1 MLRRCAGGDA
11 IKVRRLMSETGE
23 NVKIAI
29 IGTGY
34 VGLTTAV
41 VLALLNHDVA
51 AVDKDE
57 SKLSLLY
64 EGKSPIHEPGIQRLL
79 EKVQHTIRFTPSVA
93 EVVPEAE
100 LILIAVGTPPK
111 KNGEADTRH
120 VEQAAREVAQVCL
133 PDRHYTL
140 VVKSTVPIGTNRR
153 VAEVVENVFL
163 TRGIRGDVSV
173 ASNPEF
179 FQEGLALQ
187 GAFYPDRIVV
197 GTNTHEASDALRRLY
212 QPILEQTFDP
222 PSEFP
227 RPSDYHLP
235 PMMTT
240 DPNSAEMIKYAANT
254 FLALKISFI
263 NEIGGLCEKVGAD
276 VTEVARGIGLD
287 TRIGHRF
294 LRAGLGW
301 GGSCYPKDTA
311 ALLGVAAQSG
321 YEMPI
326 TEAARAVNSRQREHI
341 IEKLQG
347 ALKTFKDK
355 TIGIL
360 GLAFKPNTD
369 DIREAPA
376 LDIIRHLIAEG
387 ADVRVHDPMAI
398 EKARYALK
406 GLPVVFSNDVFQLA
420 DNADA
425 LVLVTEWD
433 EYQRMDLSTLA
444 NRMNTPLL
452 IDGRNI
458 YTPQEAQAAG
468 FHYIGIGIGK
478 RVDRTSIESQVYR
491 EN

>member
-1 MLRRCAGGDA
+1 M
-11 IKVRRLMSETGE
+11 
-23 NVKIAI
+23 KIAI

-41 VLALLNHDVA
+41 VLAYLNHDVA
-51 AVDKDE
+51 AVDKDPT
-57 SKLSLLY
+57 KLNLLH
-64 EGKSPIHEPGIQRLL
+64 EGKSPIHEPGIQSLL
-79 EKVQHTIRFTPSVA
+79 EEVQHTIRFTPSVA

-120 VEQAAREVAQVCL
+120 VEQAAREVAEVCL
-133 PDRHYTL
+133 PERHYTL
-140 VVKSTVPIGTNRR
+140 VVKSTVPIGTNQR
-153 VAEVVENVFL
+153 VAEVVETVFL
-163 TRGIRGDVSV
+163 ARGIQGNVSV
-173 ASNPEF
+173 TSNPEF
-179 FQEGLALQ
+179 LQEGLALQ

-197 GTNTHEASDALRRLY
+197 GANSEEAVDTLRHLY
-212 QPILEQTFDP
+212 KPILEQTFDA
-222 PSEFP
+222 PSAFP
-227 RPSDYHLP
+227 RPSAYHLP

-263 NEIGGLCEKVGAD
+263 NEIAGLCEKVGAD

-287 TRIGHRF
+287 ARIGNQF

-326 TEAARAVNSRQREHI
+326 TEAARSVNFRQRERI
-341 IEKLQG
+341 IEKLKD
-347 ALKTFKDK
+347 ALKTLKGK

-369 DIREAPA
+369 DIREAPS
-376 LDIIRHLIAEG
+376 LDIIRELIAEG
-387 ADVRVHDPMAI
+387 VTVRAHDPIAI
-398 EKARYALK
+398 ENARRALNGK
-406 GLPVVFSNDVFQLA
+406 DASANSGLHFTEDIDELA
-420 DNADA
+420 YDADA

-433 EYQRMDLSTLA
+433 IYHRLQLRKLA
-444 NRMNTPLL
+444 KQMKTPIF
-452 IDGRNI
+452 IDGRNV
-458 YTPQEAQAAG
+458 YSPQEVRAAG
-468 FHYIGIGIGK
+468 FHYIGVGRI
-478 RVDRTSIESQVYR
+478 
-491 EN
+491 

>member
-1 MLRRCAGGDA
+1 M
-11 IKVRRLMSETGE
+11 KV
-23 NVKIAI
+23 AI

-41 VLALLNHDVA
+41 VLAYLNHDVA

-57 SKLSLLY
+57 NKLRLLQ
-64 EGKSPIHEPGIQRLL
+64 EGKSPIHEPGVQNLL
-79 EKVQHTIRFTPSVA
+79 EDLQHTIRFTPSVA

-120 VEQAAREVAQVCL
+120 VEQAAREVAEVCL
-133 PDRHYTL
+133 PNKHYTL

-153 VAEVVENVFL
+153 VVEVVENVFSA
-163 TRGIRGDVSV
+163 RGIQGNISV

-179 FQEGLALQ
+179 LQEGLALQ

-197 GTNTHEASDALRRLY
+197 GANSDEAVDTLRHLY

-227 RPSDYHLP
+227 RPSAYHLP

-263 NEIGGLCEKVGAD
+263 NEIAGLCEEVDAD

-287 TRIGHRF
+287 GRIGNRF

-301 GGSCYPKDTA
+301 GGSCYPKDTS

-326 TEAARAVNSRQREHI
+326 TEAARTVNFRQRERI
-341 IEKLQG
+341 VEKLQSTLG
-347 ALKTFKDK
+347 TLNGKTV
-355 TIGIL
+355 GIL

-376 LDIIRHLIAEG
+376 LDIIRELIAAG
-387 ADVRVHDPMAI
+387 TTVRAHDPIAI
-398 EKARYALK
+398 PNAQAALPGNGETVNPK
-406 GLPVVFSNDVFQLA
+406 LHFTEDVYELSY
-420 DNADA
+420 DADA

-433 EYQRMDLSTLA
+433 FYHRLELRRLA
-444 NRMNTPLL
+444 KQMKTPIL
-452 IDGRNI
+452 IDGRNV
-458 YTPQEAQAAG
+458 YSPEEARTAG
-468 FHYIGIGIGK
+468 FHYIGVGRI
-478 RVDRTSIESQVYR
+478 
-491 EN
+491 